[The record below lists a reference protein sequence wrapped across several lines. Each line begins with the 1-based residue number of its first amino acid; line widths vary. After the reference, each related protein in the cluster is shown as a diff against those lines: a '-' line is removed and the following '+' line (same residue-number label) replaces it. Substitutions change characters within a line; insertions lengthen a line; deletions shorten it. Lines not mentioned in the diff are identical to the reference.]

1 MDDMR
6 VEFPVTDT
14 VSVTV
19 TRPTEGQMLALA
31 LSRKPEA
38 REDQMRLVK
47 RLARILEAL
56 MGQEQWD
63 DVFEGKMIAGEIPA
77 QALGDLAHDI
87 LTFDW
92 VKAADPDPLQDALDR
107 EEARQSGVPAVVPT
121 RPAPRIVSGG

>member
-38 REDQMRLVK
+38 REDQMRLVR

-77 QALGDLAHDI
+77 QALSDLAQAV
-87 LTFDW
+87 LSFDW
-92 VKAADPDPLQDALDR
+92 AAASTPEPLSEPVAADTPAL
-107 EEARQSGVPAVVPT
+107 
-121 RPAPRIVSGG
+121 PAPRVVSGG